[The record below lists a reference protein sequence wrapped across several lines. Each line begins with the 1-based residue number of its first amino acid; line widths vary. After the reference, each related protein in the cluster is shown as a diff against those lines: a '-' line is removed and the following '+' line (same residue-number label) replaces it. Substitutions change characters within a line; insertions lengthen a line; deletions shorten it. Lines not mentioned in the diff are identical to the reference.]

1 MTVTSLQVRSR
12 RDYLKLFTDYETLIL
27 YSAIL
32 YTIQLGRDM
41 ENVQHIRI
49 CIGAFSNTK

>member
-1 MTVTSLQVRSR
+1 MTANSLQVRSR

-32 YTIQLGRDM
+32 YTIQLGRDI
-41 ENVQHIRI
+41 EN
-49 CIGAFSNTK
+49 A

>member
-12 RDYLKLFTDYETLIL
+12 RDYLKLLTDYETLIL

-32 YTIQLGRDM
+32 DTIQLGRDM
-41 ENVQHIRI
+41 ENV
-49 CIGAFSNTK
+49 